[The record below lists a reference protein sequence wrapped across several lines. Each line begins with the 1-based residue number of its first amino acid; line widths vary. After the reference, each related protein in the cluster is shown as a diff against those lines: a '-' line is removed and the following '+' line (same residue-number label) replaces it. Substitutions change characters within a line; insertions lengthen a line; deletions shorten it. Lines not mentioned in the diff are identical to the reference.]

1 MTKETTNIYDCIR
14 AVQIDFN
21 APKSR
26 YNSFGDYYYRS
37 AEDMEAGLKPLLH
50 KYGMTMLI
58 DDEVVMI
65 GDRFYVKATVSIHKG
80 DDVVQGHGY
89 AREVEQKTKS
99 DPAQITGMASSYARK
114 YALGGLFLV
123 DDQPDA
129 DAQDNKEHSE
139 PQSITD
145 HERNRAVIRLKE
157 AIHKWCEKN
166 GSTVDEQIE
175 IIKSRNDY
183 MDSAQYYNRVAYQ
196 YEQGING

>member
-1 MTKETTNIYDCIR
+1 MTKDTTNIYDCIR
-14 AVQIDFN
+14 AVQMDFN

-50 KYGMTMLI
+50 KYGMTMMI

-80 DDVVQGHGY
+80 DDVVYGHGY

-114 YALGGLFLV
+114 YALGGMFLV
-123 DDQPDA
+123 DDQQDP
-129 DAQDNKEHSE
+129 DAQDNNEQNE
-139 PQSITD
+139 PKSFVEN
-145 HERNRAVIRLKE
+145 ERNMAVVRLKE
-157 AIHKWCEKN
+157 AMNKWCAIH

-175 IIKSRNDY
+175 IVKSRNDY
-183 MDSAQYYNRVAYQ
+183 IDSAQFYNRVAYQ
-196 YEQGING
+196 YEQDLNG